1 MSYLHIYMSNQ
12 QSVGIFRSV
21 EDVTFL
27 LRCRLNTVNL
37 ISYQLKWLF
46 YFPQPDSGQCTNR
59 AIQYMPKNL
68 SRKDPREHALCGA
81 YSRWQRRLSG

>member
-27 LRCRLNTVNL
+27 LRCRLNTESDL
-37 ISYQLKWLF
+37 IPVKHVILFPPTRFRSVYQ
-46 YFPQPDSGQCTNR
+46 PCHTVHAEERIQEGPTR
-59 AIQYMPKNL
+59 ACFVRGL
-68 SRKDPREHALCGA
+68 
-81 YSRWQRRLSG
+81 